1 VRVFA
6 VLGKTINCPLL
17 GNYTRNLQHIE
28 GEYIGILRGILWIT
42 AAAAT
47 GGLALAL
54 LPNDWDGIDGYDGG
68 GDE

>member
-1 VRVFA
+1 MEI
-6 VLGKTINCPLL
+6 T
-17 GNYTRNLQHIE
+17 YIE
-28 GEYIGILRGILWIT
+28 LNVDTPIQQGGTEVGLLRGIFWIS

-68 GDE
+68 SDE

>member
-1 VRVFA
+1 MEI
-6 VLGKTINCPLL
+6 T
-17 GNYTRNLQHIE
+17 YIE
-28 GEYIGILRGILWIT
+28 LNVDTSIQRGGTEVGLLRGIFWIT

-68 GDE
+68 SDE

>member
-1 VRVFA
+1 MEIAFTKSNAGGPVVLA
-6 VLGKTINCPLL
+6 VDTPIQQGGSEVGL
-17 GNYTRNLQHIE
+17 
-28 GEYIGILRGILWIT
+28 LRGIFWIT

-68 GDE
+68 SDDD

>member
-1 VRVFA
+1 VETAYTKSNAFGPA
-6 VLGKTINCPLL
+6 VLTAATPIQQGGSEMGL
-17 GNYTRNLQHIE
+17 
-28 GEYIGILRGILWIT
+28 LRGIFWIT

-68 GDE
+68 SDDD